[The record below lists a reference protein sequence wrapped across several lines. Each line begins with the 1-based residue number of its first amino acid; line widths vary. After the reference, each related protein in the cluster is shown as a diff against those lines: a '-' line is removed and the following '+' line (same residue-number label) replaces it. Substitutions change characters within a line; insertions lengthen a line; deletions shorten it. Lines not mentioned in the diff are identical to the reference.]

1 MRRVHSCYLL
11 LGLCLCRTRWPA
23 PATMEEAKYE
33 TRGKRKHIGF
43 SKKKNTLPRLT
54 KLMIDTQL
62 RDMLDN
68 HIFLSLLWQW
78 AVVQHYAESEQERAA
93 RQDQIG
99 VGWKEA
105 GSSWCLGWWYR
116 ACFATVQSTPAAFSS
131 PSPSPSSSTI
141 ARRGMQRAS
150 REDEVQVQVHGKE
163 KGEGVCAGW
172 RRVISRATG
181 HPGLLH
187 GRRSC
192 DFLAALSRA
201 APGQPPPV
209 AGGRRPGSGGGRR
222 RGGRAR
228 VSPRPAP
235 GRGP

>member
-1 MRRVHSCYLL
+1 
-11 LGLCLCRTRWPA
+11 
-23 PATMEEAKYE
+23 
-33 TRGKRKHIGF
+33 
-43 SKKKNTLPRLT
+43 
-54 KLMIDTQL
+54 MIDTQL

-131 PSPSPSSSTI
+131 PTPSPSSSTI

-181 HPGLLH
+181 HPSLLH
-187 GRRSC
+187 GAEELRFFGSIIACRAGPTTTRRR
-192 DFLAALSRA
+192 RA
-201 APGQPPPV
+201 AARQRRRTPPRRARAGAPPAGAWAWAV
-209 AGGRRPGSGGGRR
+209 AGEAGARR
-222 RGGRAR
+222 RTT
-228 VSPRPAP
+228 P
-235 GRGP
+235 GLPPSS